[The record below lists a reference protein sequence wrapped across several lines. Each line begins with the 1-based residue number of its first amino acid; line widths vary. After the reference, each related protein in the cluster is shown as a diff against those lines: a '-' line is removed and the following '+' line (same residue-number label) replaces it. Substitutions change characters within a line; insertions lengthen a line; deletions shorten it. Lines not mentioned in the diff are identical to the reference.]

1 MRPKYLLC
9 PGEIR
14 SKNDGD
20 FHYISAGR
28 LIALYGVKASECTTD
43 YRGLDGLIPLEPR
56 YQGDYQ
62 EWLKQ
67 VESEVQNG

>member
-1 MRPKYLLC
+1 MKPKYLLC

-20 FHYISAGR
+20 LHYISARR
-28 LIALYGVKASECTTD
+28 LIELYGVDPRECTTD
-43 YRGLDGLIPLEPR
+43 DRGLEGLIPLRPR
-56 YQGDYQ
+56 YQGDYR

-67 VESEVQNG
+67 IESEVKP